1 MIKDVIDMALTQ
13 VILKIENRIKP
24 PTNKKKLE
32 QKRHVMK
39 IEIKGFIEIIACDL
53 KKITFLE

>member
-1 MIKDVIDMALTQ
+1 MEYDLR
-13 VILKIENRIKP
+13 KIGNRIKP

>member
-1 MIKDVIDMALTQ
+1 MKRRD
-13 VILKIENRIKP
+13 KNRIKP

-39 IEIKGFIEIIACDL
+39 IEIKGFIENNRIL
-53 KKITFLE
+53 